1 MSLILEPQVKRDIN
15 WITIAYLLGLP
26 LSAFLLFSKAQAE
39 HVFFWPIIVYAIIH
53 YSIDCLC
60 ITVGY
65 HRFIS
70 HKAFEAHP
78 AIKALILFAGAGAF
92 QNSALVWARDH
103 RVHHREVD
111 TDDDPYSINKGFWYA
126 HFFWMFHRDPKGI
139 EKKTPPDLKK
149 DALIQLQHRFY
160 LPLAILVGFLIP
172 MFVGYLMG
180 SAFAGLYVGAIL
192 RLISSGHCTFMINS
206 VAHVLGTR
214 PYSVN
219 NTARDNW
226 FLSILTFGEGYH
238 NYHHRFQADYRNGPV
253 WYAWDPSKWIIFG
266 LSRLG
271 LAHGL
276 IRVDEEKI
284 RLARMEVTEQKLEQK
299 GLDIATLVKKR
310 MEVLQIAE
318 RIQTLREDLEKMK
331 SEGKAKMDRSE
342 RALVYACKRK
352 LKEMKRARNNA
363 VKQWKEHRKLIQS
376 LPHLQ
381 Y

>member
-1 MSLILEPQVKRDIN
+1 MAVGKEIRTKIASIKNTQK
-15 WITIAYLLGLP
+15 ITRAMEMV
-26 LSAFLLFSKAQAE
+26 AASKMRKTKDRMQA
-39 HVFFWPIIVYAIIH
+39 
-53 YSIDCLC
+53 
-60 ITVGY
+60 
-65 HRFIS
+65 
-70 HKAFEAHP
+70 
-78 AIKALILFAGAGAF
+78 
-92 QNSALVWARDH
+92 
-103 RVHHREVD
+103 
-111 TDDDPYSINKGFWYA
+111 
-126 HFFWMFHRDPKGI
+126 
-139 EKKTPPDLKK
+139 
-149 DALIQLQHRFY
+149 
-160 LPLAILVGFLIP
+160 
-172 MFVGYLMG
+172 
-180 SAFAGLYVGAIL
+180 
-192 RLISSGHCTFMINS
+192 
-206 VAHVLGTR
+206 TR

-284 RLARMEVTEQKLEQK
+284 RLARMEVAEQKLELK

-318 RIQTLREDLEKMK
+318 RIQALREDLEKMK
-331 SEGKAKMDRSE
+331 TEGKAKMDRSE

-363 VKQWKEHRKLIQS
+363 VKQWKEQRKLIQS
-376 LPHLQ
+376 LPRLQ